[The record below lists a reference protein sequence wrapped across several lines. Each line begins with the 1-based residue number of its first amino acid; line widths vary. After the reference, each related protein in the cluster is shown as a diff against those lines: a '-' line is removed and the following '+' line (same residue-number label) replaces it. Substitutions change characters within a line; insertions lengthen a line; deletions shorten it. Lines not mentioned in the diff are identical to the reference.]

1 MIKDALKKEIVQSVQ
16 AECIRLDLK
25 NLKVVRI
32 NTYMS
37 PICMTVKYD
46 SNSGKVKQT
55 WRAFPTFDGYHFLK
69 DKQ

>member
-1 MIKDALKKEIVQSVQ
+1 MIKGALKKEIVQSVQ
-16 AECIRLDLK
+16 SECIRLDLR

-32 NTYMS
+32 NTYTS

-46 SNSGKVKQT
+46 SALGQVKQT